1 MTEGVK
7 GARERPIYLQQNTTI
22 MLTNGPAPTAF
33 EISSSKTLSDAE
45 ILRLFVEEGTKFA
58 TCFDR

>member
-1 MTEGVK
+1 M
-7 GARERPIYLQQNTTI
+7 RPIYLQQNTTI
-22 MLTNGPAPTAF
+22 MLTNGPAPRAF

-45 ILRLFVEEGTKFA
+45 IPRLFVEEGTKFA